1 MVACSRGPAYSSLT
15 VRRYSHT
22 HSAKARDSLEL
33 RSDPHDCVEL
43 AQDPRR
49 GVGGCAGRGNAVE
62 QAVEFVMFQDGGDV
76 EPLDERAAVIAS
88 RHNAVVFELNQRLLD
103 GNPADPQAVRDFI
116 AVDAVPAAQFAGQ

>member
-1 MVACSRGPAYSSLT
+1 MG
-15 VRRYSHT
+15 
-22 HSAKARDSLEL
+22 
-33 RSDPHDCVEL
+33 L
-43 AQDPRR
+43 A
-49 GVGGCAGRGNAVE
+49 GCAGRGNAVE